1 MTDPRIAF
9 FDNLATGWDKEE
21 PLPRTM
27 ADRLELLHEILG
39 FTEGMDLLEVGCGTG
54 KLTGWLVEQ
63 VAPGRVTGVDFAP
76 EMIRQAKGKD
86 INATFLCV
94 DVCDEDFGRAR
105 PAEYDL
111 VFCFHCFPHFRD
123 QPAALRNLVAAMKP
137 TGRLIVMH
145 LAGSKHINNF
155 HANLEGPVSE
165 DILPVGDEWEPLLQ
179 KVGLT
184 PKLHID
190 RDDLFF
196 MAVCKQS

>member
-1 MTDPRIAF
+1 MSDPRIDF
-9 FDNLATGWDKEE
+9 FDNLAANWDEEE
-21 PLPRTM
+21 PQQRTM
-27 ADRLELLHEILG
+27 TDRLEPLRNMLG

-54 KLTGWLVEQ
+54 KLTGWLTEQ

-76 EMIRQAKGKD
+76 EMIRQARGKD
-86 INATFLCV
+86 IDATFLCA
-94 DVCDEDFGRAR
+94 DVCDEKFSRAR

-123 QPAALRNLVAAMKP
+123 QFAALGNLVATLKP

-155 HANLEGPVSE
+155 HANLEGPVGE
-165 DILPVGDEWEPLLQ
+165 DTLPVGNEWKPLLQ

-196 MAVCKQS
+196 LEACKQS